1 MFVKCHFACFQVHMK
16 MKLIFK
22 LYDLIFG
29 SHHIHF
35 YDIKSTDV
43 VHVNEQRIGLRLQKT

>member
-1 MFVKCHFACFQVHMK
+1 MK

-22 LYDLIFG
+22 LCDLIFG